1 MAISELASASA
12 VVPEVTWMT
21 DVFPLLLLH
30 STITTG
36 QDAVISTF
44 LPSHHSMHVETLY
57 REGPGDRKRS
67 ATDTHVD
74 LIPRTKSSLGCGQ
87 VVFLS
92 RSHECRVRTIKLSKP
107 HPQTP
112 NRRQLGELRITG
124 HYPSQHHAT
133 VLCPNPILP
142 RS

>member
-1 MAISELASASA
+1 MAIPELTIAA
-12 VVPEVTWMT
+12 VPGVTLMT
-21 DVFPLLLLH
+21 DVFSLLLLH

-92 RSHECRVRTIKLSKP
+92 RSHECRVRTIKLSKL
-107 HPQTP
+107 HPQTS
-112 NRRQLGELRITG
+112 NRRQLRITG